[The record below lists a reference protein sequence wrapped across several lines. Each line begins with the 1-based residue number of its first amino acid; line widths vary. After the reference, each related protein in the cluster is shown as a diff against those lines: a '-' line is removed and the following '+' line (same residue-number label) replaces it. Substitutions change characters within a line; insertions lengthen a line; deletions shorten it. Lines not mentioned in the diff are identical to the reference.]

1 MRLHSAFV
9 SVLTAG
15 LLVGCAASTPTIPN
29 PFEKGF
35 VAFESPRDFDGPG
48 QVYRVDPKGAV
59 YHVGEIKVEPKTGTE
74 QSKGIRTKVNW
85 SLATAL
91 KYTGASL
98 GGLSPEASAQFSHE
112 RSVTIES
119 TSVTRQYLED
129 TDNPEKKVTELLGT
143 VKYRP
148 DNKYYLIRETAA
160 TKEINVKGS
169 RKSLGNAKVQAE
181 LKSVISGN
189 AELKYDNESSFSLVA
204 KFPKDMRV
212 WYKPERLE
220 PQMAMGAAAP
230 GTAGAKAVPAF
241 TRAPVKPGEL
251 SLPKKKAATKP

>member
-1 MRLHSAFV
+1 MRFHSLFV
-9 SVLTAG
+9 TVLTAG
-15 LLVGCAASTPTIPN
+15 LLAGCGTTPTIPDVIK
-29 PFEKGF
+29 EGF

-59 YHVGEIKVEPKTGTE
+59 YHVGEIKVEPKSGTE
-74 QSKGIRTKVNW
+74 QTKSISTKANW
-85 SLATAL
+85 SFATAL
-91 KYTGASL
+91 QYTGASL
-98 GGLSPEASAQFSHE
+98 GGLSPEAKAQFSHE

-119 TSVTRQYLED
+119 TRVTRQYLED

-160 TKEINVKGS
+160 TKDINVKGS

-204 KFPKDMRV
+204 KFPKEMRV

-220 PQMAMGAAAP
+220 PQMAMGAAP
-230 GTAGAKAVPAF
+230 GTAGTKAVPAF
-241 TRAPVKPGEL
+241 TPAPVKPGEL
-251 SLPKKKAATKP
+251 SLPKGRAATKP